1 MFADLPLF
9 FINRLLAAE
18 VWAAELLRPHVG
30 QTALLELAGAR
41 LRFTVSDDLRLISAQ
56 DEVAPAVTIRVP
68 SEALASLLDGP
79 ENLSQHAHI
88 DGNAAFAET
97 IAKLLKHLRPDL
109 AGWLAPHLGDVVAN
123 RLAQG
128 AHTLHSTALS
138 AAQRVANTA
147 LSLIRDEAQLVVSSA
162 EHAAFQQELADLSAG
177 IEALQQ
183 RVSKLVSTT
192 PKS

>member
-1 MFADLPLF
+1 MFAELPLF
-9 FINRLLAAE
+9 LINRLLAAE
-18 VWAAELLRPHVG
+18 AWAAELLRPHVG

-56 DEVAPAVTIRVP
+56 NEASTVVSIRVP
-68 SEALASLLDGP
+68 PEALASLLDGP

-88 DGNAAFAET
+88 EGNAAFAET

-109 AGWLAPHLGDVVAN
+109 AGWLAPHLGDVVAS
-123 RLAQG
+123 RIAQG
-128 AHTLHSTALS
+128 AQTLHNTALT
-138 AAQRVANTA
+138 AAQKVGSSA
-147 LSLIRDEAQLVVSSA
+147 LSLIRDEAQLIVSSA

-183 RVSKLVSTT
+183 RVGKLSSTS
-192 PKS
+192 PH